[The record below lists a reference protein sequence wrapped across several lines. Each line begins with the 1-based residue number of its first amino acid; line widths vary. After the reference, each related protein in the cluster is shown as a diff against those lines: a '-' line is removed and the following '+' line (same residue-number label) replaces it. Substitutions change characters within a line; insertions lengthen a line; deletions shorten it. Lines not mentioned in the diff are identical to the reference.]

1 MVPKYDMKYRW
12 IILIIVSISQF
23 VLSIVSY
30 GWGPLAPFLKEVML
44 LNNMQ
49 IGLIST
55 IFFLASAISAFPA
68 GVFVDSYGTKIGLMS
83 WLLAT
88 GFPLFFL
95 SFFYHS
101 YIIFLI
107 IIGMSGF
114 GYGIGNPVAS
124 KSLFIWFNKKV
135 RGTVFGIRQSAVTFG
150 GAVAGILLVYISQK
164 LGPFRSLN
172 IIAWITVILTL
183 VVLVFYRGPSFNN
196 ENCEIA
202 GRSEVRIPA
211 AGGLGNIFSNMAFL
225 NVCFIG
231 VMLGLSQSIV
241 STFLILYISKVLG
254 YSLISAGGIF
264 TVLMVS
270 GATGRLLWGLV
281 SDRFFGGSRKAV
293 LVIISLLGLISV
305 TSLTHFSGDWPP
317 ASIFIVAVALGIS
330 TWGWNAIFFV
340 TVAELTEGRKTGT
353 SVGLATTF
361 GWLGISLGP
370 ICFGSIAD
378 HFGYFLAWTALSISC
393 AICFMLSIFMPVSNR
408 LSE

>member
-1 MVPKYDMKYRW
+1 MVFKYDTKYRW
-12 IILIIVSISQF
+12 IVLFIVSTSQF
-23 VLSIVSY
+23 VLSIVSH
-30 GWGPLAPFLKEVML
+30 GWGPLAPFLKEIML

-83 WLLAT
+83 WLLVT
-88 GFPLFFL
+88 GSPLFFL

-101 YIIFLI
+101 YTIFLI
-107 IIGMSGF
+107 FIGMSGF

-124 KSLFIWFNKKV
+124 KSLFVWFDKKE

-150 GAVAGILLVYISQK
+150 GAVAGIFLVYISQK

-172 IIAWITVILTL
+172 IISWTTVILTL
-183 VVLVFYRGPSFNN
+183 VALVFYKGPSFKN
-196 ENCEIA
+196 ENREIT
-202 GRSEVRIPA
+202 RSQVRILTA
-211 AGGLGNIFSNMAFL
+211 AGLGKIFSNMAFL
-225 NVCFIG
+225 HVCFIG

-254 YSLISAGGIF
+254 YSLINAGGIF
-264 TVLMVS
+264 AVLMVS

-281 SDRFFGGSRKAV
+281 SDRLFGGSRKAI
-293 LVIISLLGLISV
+293 LVIISLLALLSV
-305 TSLTHFSGDWPP
+305 TSLTHFSGDWSP

-353 SVGLATTF
+353 LVGLATTF

-370 ICFGSIAD
+370 ICFGIITD
-378 HFGYFLAWTALSISC
+378 HFGYFFSWTALSISS
-393 AICFMLSIFMPVSNR
+393 AICFMLSIFIPVSNR
-408 LSE
+408 FSE